1 MVIQSQLRSRSH
13 HSTAPTYPIVEQFH
27 SVQGEGAWAG
37 VSAFFIRL
45 GGCDVGC
52 PWCDTKESW
61 PQDHHPRQTVA
72 ALVAAAVTAAP
83 ALVVITG
90 GEPLLHDL
98 TAVTTALNEA
108 GLRVHLETS
117 GAYPLRGVVD
127 WVTLSPKQFKPPHE
141 SIYAQAQEL
150 KVVVSDRTDL
160 DWAETQAAQ
169 VPESTLCYLQPEWN
183 TPTSPGLIFD
193 YVCHHPRWRMSLQ
206 THKLLGVR

>member
-1 MVIQSQLRSRSH
+1 MVTPSLTPH
-13 HSTAPTYPIVEQFH
+13 PAPPSYPIVELFH
-27 SVQGEGAWAG
+27 SIQGEGAWAG
-37 VSAFFIRL
+37 VSALFIRL

-72 ALVAAAVTAAP
+72 ALVTEAQAAAP
-83 ALVVITG
+83 AMVVITG
-90 GEPLLHDL
+90 GEPLMHDL
-98 TAVTTALNEA
+98 APLTTQLREA

-127 WVTLSPKQFKPPHE
+127 WVTLSPKRFKPPHG
-141 SIYAQAQEL
+141 SIYPQAQEL
-150 KVVVSDRTDL
+150 KVVVCDRTDL

-169 VPESTLCYLQPEWN
+169 VPESTLCYLQPEWQ
-183 TPTSPGLIFD
+183 TPTSQALIFD
-193 YVCHHPRWRMSLQ
+193 YVRHHPRWRMSLQ